1 MRTGRE
7 EGKREEG
14 KEGRGSGGE
23 KERIRRGE
31 EETRKG
37 G

>member
-14 KEGRGSGGE
+14 KEGRGGE